1 MPKKILQPQGWVKP
15 RSPYSPGTQLGNLV
29 CVAGQVS
36 QDPEG
41 RIVAKGDVRGQTKV
55 AIERIQAV
63 LAKAGMTLADV
74 MATTVYL
81 KHLTDFD
88 AMNEVYR
95 EFFQKDFPAR
105 ATVQANLADEELL
118 VEITAIAAR

>member
-1 MPKKILQPQGWVKP
+1 MAKKILQPKGWVKP
-15 RSPYSPGTQLGNLV
+15 SSPHSPGTQLGNLV

-36 QDPEG
+36 QDKDG
-41 RIVAKGDVRGQTKV
+41 RAIATGDVRQQTRV
-55 AIERIQAV
+55 VIERVQAV
-63 LAKAGMTLADV
+63 LAEAGMTLADV

-81 KHLTDFD
+81 KRLTDFE

-95 EFFQKDFPAR
+95 AFFKGDFPAR
-105 ATVQANLADEELL
+105 ATVQANLADEEFL